1 MGDLSGT
8 VTLSGSP
15 VQGAT
20 VWVIDTTTDTV
31 VATDTSDVNGDWSV
45 SVAGGNERYHALVQY
60 ESGGTKYNAESLPF
74 LSTPATLSPVATD
87 VQFQS
92 PTASVTNVSDIPDS
106 VIHRYDFED
115 DSDTT
120 TLTDTAGSA
129 DGSITGM
136 SYTTN
141 QAEDNFAGGFD
152 GNDDFVDI
160 PTAEGFPL
168 SITAYIFPRVV
179 KSNQAWINWGFDF
192 GANEGVVI
200 KAPGSDGNFT
210 GFTVFV
216 GDTNNNFGTDD
227 LTNQKA
233 HIGVTIDAS
242 ANVTAYLDGS
252 EIGSAN
258 VSASGGSGQSYLGA
272 EGPSKNNGDVI
283 LDNVEIHDKEL
294 TQSEV
299 QNRM

>member
-1 MGDLSGT
+1 MAQIGTIKLQTQNSGVVDVPVFDTGDSGSGIYEFVRVETESGT
-8 VTLSGSP
+8 GFIPVTDPADATYPFLR
-15 VQGAT
+15 VQSQNQGVVA
-20 VWVIDTTTDTV
+20 VTDT
-31 VATDTSDVNGDWSV
+31 
-45 SVAGGNERYHALVQY
+45 
-60 ESGGTKYNAESLPF
+60 
-74 LSTPATLSPVATD
+74 
-87 VQFQS
+87 
-92 PTASVTNVSDIPDS
+92 ASAIPDS
-106 VIHRYDFED
+106 VVHRYDFED

-120 TLTDTAGSA
+120 TLTDTVGSA

-141 QAEDNFAGGFD
+141 QAEDNFAGDFD
-152 GNDDFVDI
+152 GNGDFVDI

-168 SITAYIFPRVV
+168 SITAYIFPRVIN
-179 KSNQAWINWGFDF
+179 SNQVWINWGFDF
-192 GANEGVVI
+192 NANEGVLI
-200 KAPGSDGNFT
+200 KAPGNAGNFT

-216 GDTNNNFGTDD
+216 GDTNNSFGTAD
-227 LTNQKA
+227 LANQKA

-252 EIGSAN
+252 EIGSAS

-272 EGPSKNNGDVI
+272 EGSSKNNGDVI

-299 QNRM
+299 QDRM